1 MLKKTKRKKIIT
13 KATKQK
19 NRSEQQQKTKQEK
32 KKQKKALH
40 NTRVYNNEQ
49 NSVSYIEILLP
60 LMRVFCDR
68 LLQPNENGK
77 ALEVT
82 HRLPN
87 LE

>member
-1 MLKKTKRKKIIT
+1 MSNNKKQNRKKK
-13 KATKQK
+13 KA
-19 NRSEQQQKTKQEK
+19 
-32 KKQKKALH
+32 KKALH
-40 NTRVYNNEQ
+40 NTRVYNSEQ

-68 LLQPNENGK
+68 LLQSNENWK